1 MERRELKGTMKCGL
15 KGDREEVIGGPC
27 SEFRVSKN
35 AHLFFRRR
43 NWENENERDVAAI
56 LIVEVLHCS

>member
-1 MERRELKGTMKCGL
+1 MKCGL

-56 LIVEVLHCS
+56 LIVEVLHCSK